1 MWVHFQ
7 YLHFQWYKKGSIW
20 TRFSIYTFV
29 SRIQN
34 PCKIHL
40 GKCWNSFPYTL
51 AHLGDYV
58 WIPWLS
64 RSSFHFSCFNLV
76 CKPKFIVGTQV
87 HFTFPKVIFL
97 CEVLY
102 HIKNEN
108 YERIKF
114 YKKLKLN
121 TYLKKF
127 NLLVDFSKKNQ
138 CAYLKNLNLFSK
150 AYLNKVV
157 IEILILKKC

>member
-20 TRFSIYTFV
+20 TRFSICTFV

-34 PCKIHL
+34 PFKIHL
-40 GKCWNSFPYTL
+40 GECWNSFPCTL

-64 RSSFHFSCFNLV
+64 CSSFHFSCFNLV
-76 CKPKFIVGTQV
+76 CKPKFIVGHKYTSRSPRL
-87 HFTFPKVIFL
+87 FFL

-108 YERIKF
+108 CEGIKF

-127 NLLVDFSKKNQ
+127 NLLVDFSKKFNVHT
-138 CAYLKNLNLFSK
+138 LRT
-150 AYLNKVV
+150 
-157 IEILILKKC
+157 